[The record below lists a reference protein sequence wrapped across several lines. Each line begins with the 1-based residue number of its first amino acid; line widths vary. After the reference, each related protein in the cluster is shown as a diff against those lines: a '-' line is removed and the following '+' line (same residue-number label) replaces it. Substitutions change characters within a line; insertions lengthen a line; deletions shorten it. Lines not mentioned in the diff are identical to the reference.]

1 MSEHELT
8 AHIYELETKLE
19 EVSKDR
25 DDWARKYQELSKK
38 NEVTYD
44 FDHTKGLS
52 ANFTHLAYGYKLVAH
67 NDGSISITPAEKK

>member
-19 EVSKDR
+19 ELSKDR

-44 FDHTKGLS
+44 FDHTRGLS
-52 ANFTHLAYGYKLVAH
+52 THFTHIASGYKLVAH
-67 NDGSISITPAEKK
+67 DDGSISITPAEKK